1 MPSRT
6 GREYGAPPQ
15 IRPKRLGDYLEAM
28 SKSVFQSGISWD
40 VVNAKWPTIVEALDG
55 FDAEKVA
62 GYEDEQLDALVQ
74 DTRVIRSRQKL
85 AAIIHNANRMIELD
99 REHGSFKKYLK
110 SHGDFEATVKSLRK
124 EFKYVGDSGA
134 YVFLYVVG
142 EPVPE
147 HEAWMKSR
155 EGVQKRSRSPRTA
168 SK

>member
-15 IRPKRLGDYLEAM
+15 IKPKRLGDYLEAM

-55 FDAEKVA
+55 FDAETVA

-134 YVFLYVVG
+134 YIFLYVG
-142 EPVPE
+142 
-147 HEAWMKSR
+147 R
-155 EGVQKRSRSPRTA
+155 
-168 SK
+168 